1 MPKPTNISLVF
12 FIKRLDG
19 KPCNHSDA
27 ETFDQIMCDDDFLVF
42 DDEQIVLNDELY
54 DTPEEIGGRVC
65 LAFYI
70 QVEHST
76 DPKAGHRKMLNLVK
90 ENAGL
95 YLPDE
100 YEVDEEQIS
109 VNIK

>member
-1 MPKPTNISLVF
+1 MPKTTKISLVF
-12 FIKRLDG
+12 YIKRLDG
-19 KPCNHSDA
+19 TPCDHSDA
-27 ETFDQIMCDDDFLVF
+27 ETFDQIMCDDDLLVL
-42 DDEQIVLNDELY
+42 DDKQIVLNDEIY
-54 DTPEEIGGRVC
+54 DTPEEVGGRVC

-70 QVEHST
+70 QVKHST
-76 DPKAGHRKMLNLVK
+76 DSKAGYRKMLNLVK
-90 ENAGL
+90 KNAGL